1 MSQQPNFSARSYDRL
16 PVVSRCC
23 RELFCFHACDP
34 CLVALVAKNKIFQIM
49 VLDCGGGT
57 IDITSHLVESSDP
70 LQLSELAE
78 PCGGAWGSSIVDA
91 RFKAFL
97 QVSTTQKR
105 GVT

>member
-1 MSQQPNFSARSYDRL
+1 
-16 PVVSRCC
+16 
-23 RELFCFHACDP
+23 
-34 CLVALVAKNKIFQIM
+34 M

-78 PCGGAWGSSIVDA
+78 PCGGAWGSSIVDS

-97 QVSTTQKR
+97 QVQMRRSMAVVEAVIPNDNATSLVEHRQSGMVPFCSKITN
-105 GVT
+105 GTGFL

>member
-1 MSQQPNFSARSYDRL
+1 
-16 PVVSRCC
+16 
-23 RELFCFHACDP
+23 
-34 CLVALVAKNKIFQIM
+34 M

-78 PCGGAWGSSIVDA
+78 PCGGAWGSSIVDS

-97 QVSTTQKR
+97 QVQTDEGSMAVVEAVVSNENATTLLQHPQS
-105 GVT
+105 GLIPLLGEVLNDTVFP

>member
-1 MSQQPNFSARSYDRL
+1 
-16 PVVSRCC
+16 
-23 RELFCFHACDP
+23 
-34 CLVALVAKNKIFQIM
+34 M

-57 IDITSHLVESSDP
+57 IDITSHLVESADP

-97 QVSTTQKR
+97 QVRVTLWWVRVTPTR
-105 GVT
+105 GFV

>member
-1 MSQQPNFSARSYDRL
+1 
-16 PVVSRCC
+16 
-23 RELFCFHACDP
+23 
-34 CLVALVAKNKIFQIM
+34 M

-78 PCGGAWGSSIVDA
+78 PCGGAWGSSIVDS

-97 QVSTTQKR
+97 QVHMKISMSVVEAVISNENATVLVAYLQNMDEMYGNIALKLD
-105 GVT
+105 